1 MDERIDEWWRS
12 EKKSPSTI
20 MRLRPSTSE
29 SAPDGSLRKTPV
41 MVEAATMTPMSSG
54 KAPRSAANVGR
65 TGLRAI

>member
-1 MDERIDEWWRS
+1 
-12 EKKSPSTI
+12 

-29 SAPDGSLRKTPV
+29 SAPDGSLKKTPV

-54 KAPRSAANVGR
+54 KAPRSAAKIGR